1 MAEALTS
8 KRIADF
14 SCPIG
19 KQSAYCRD
27 SNVTGLGIKA
37 SVGGSKRFI
46 LEARLASGSNIRLTI
61 GDVKTWALS
70 DARTEA
76 RRLLSIIDQGRDP
89 RQERAEK
96 SAADAAARAQAK
108 QHNAPALEAWG
119 LYIENRSADWSKS
132 YRADHAKV
140 ATEGGKI
147 RTRGKRPGESDKTKP
162 GILRALLSRPLNE
175 ITPHRVKNWLAIETK
190 KRPTH
195 ARVAFGILRAFLNWA
210 AEQEEFS
217 GVARTDACTS
227 KDVKRN
233 LPAKNAKTDCL
244 EREQLAL
251 WFAEVKKLPN
261 PQLAAFLQIL
271 LLCGPRRN
279 ELAALKWADVDM
291 KWRSL
296 TLHDKVEGM
305 RVISMTPYVHLL
317 LSGLQAINNTPPP
330 ETRILNGKRIAND
343 LKNWKPSQWVFSSNT
358 SASGHIEDAGSS
370 LERANLAAGL
380 PNVTQHGLR
389 RSFKT
394 LSEWVEVPTGIVA
407 QIMGHKPSAT
417 AEKHYT
423 VRPLDLLRM
432 WHTRIE
438 AWMLDEAGIAQPE
451 GIKRPERILKAV

>member
-14 SCPIG
+14 SCPPG
-19 KQSAYCRD
+19 RQSAYYRD
-27 SNVTGLGIKA
+27 TTVIGLGVKA

-46 LEARLASGSNIRLTI
+46 LEARLASGSNIRITI
-61 GDVKTWALS
+61 GDVKTWVLS

-89 RQERAEK
+89 RQEKAEK
-96 SAADAAARAQAK
+96 AAADAVARSQAK
-108 QHNAPALEAWG
+108 QNNAPALVAWKV
-119 LYIENRSADWSKS
+119 YVETRSGDWSKS
-132 YRADHAKV
+132 YRADHEKV
-140 ATEGGKI
+140 ATEGGKL

-162 GILRALLSRPLNE
+162 GILRPLLTRPLSE
-175 ITPHRVKNWLAIETK
+175 ITPHRVKTWLAAETK

-210 AEQEEFS
+210 AEQDEYT
-217 GVARTDACTS
+217 GVTRTEACTS
-227 KDVKRN
+227 KDVKRA

-251 WFAEVKKLPN
+251 WFAEIKKLPN
-261 PQLAAFLQIL
+261 PGVAAYLQIML
-271 LLCGPRRN
+271 ICGPRRN
-279 ELAALKWADVDM
+279 ELAALRWSDVDM

-296 TLHDKVEGM
+296 TLRDKVEGL
-305 RVISMTPYVHLL
+305 RVISMPPYVHSLL
-317 LSGLQAINNTPPP
+317 TGLQAINNTPPP
-330 ETRILNGKRIAND
+330 ETRILNGKRIEND
-343 LKNWKPSQWVFSSNT
+343 LKNWKPSQWVFVSQT
-358 SASGHIEDAGSS
+358 SASGHLEDAGSS
-370 LERANLAAGL
+370 LERANIAAGL

-438 AWMLDEAGIAQPE
+438 GWILEEAGIKQPE
-451 GIKRPERILKAV
+451 QLNETVRKLKAV